1 MSFARKWVELEA
13 IMLSEI
19 SQFHK
24 DSYHILFSPLWKL
37 RREKT
42 REMEG

>member
-1 MSFARKWVELEA
+1 MMVPVTDGTKI

-24 DSYHILFSPLWKL
+24 DSFSQGNKT
-37 RREKT
+37 EKKNEKNP
-42 REMEG
+42 RS